1 MKGRKKGDVGEAE
14 CGEEGMLNEDSRL
27 GRELAGL
34 EGKRGWKRG
43 KWGGRG
49 RGGGEVGLVAEGSD
63 RGKQAGQEKGE
74 ASSSSNVG

>member
-43 KWGGRG
+43 KWGGKERG
-49 RGGGEVGLVAEGSD
+49 EKWGWSQRGQTEENKLAK
-63 RGKQAGQEKGE
+63 RRAKQA
-74 ASSSSNVG
+74 AARM

>member
-49 RGGGEVGLVAEGSD
+49 RGEKWGWSQ
-63 RGKQAGQEKGE
+63 RGQTEENKLAKRRAKQA
-74 ASSSSNVG
+74 AARM